1 MRKVICIAVAVYT
14 LLTNPMATTPDVP
27 AEIEEVTVNL
37 PTYPSAVD
45 LIKAEIHATQW
56 NDRGEDTTLQ
66 VSQEDAVRL
75 MKLAYAEGATEGVQ
89 GQYLIMRVVMNRVAS
104 DEYPNTIKEVIEQP
118 SQFETWENGKYQKAE
133 PSVDS
138 HLALAQLEKNSGDYP
153 EIIAFEAT
161 WNNSSLLRYY
171 DVAFTYKGHTF
182 YKKKD

>member
-14 LLTNPMATTPDVP
+14 LLTNPMATAPDVP

-75 MKLAYAEGATEGVQ
+75 MKLAYAEGATE
-89 GQYLIMRVVMNRVAS
+89 
-104 DEYPNTIKEVIEQP
+104 
-118 SQFETWENGKYQKAE
+118 
-133 PSVDS
+133 
-138 HLALAQLEKNSGDYP
+138 
-153 EIIAFEAT
+153 
-161 WNNSSLLRYY
+161 
-171 DVAFTYKGHTF
+171 
-182 YKKKD
+182 